1 MSSDKAGR
9 LITLVTRVRNDL
21 LARIDQGVWR
31 PGQRLAPESQLAEEL
46 SVSRATLRE
55 ALKSLQ
61 DDGFLRRTR
70 GAGTYLTYRPRLT
83 NNLELN
89 FGVTELIRSEGRQPG
104 TRHLNVSRAGA
115 TPAEARQLALSEGSP
130 VFVIER
136 VRTADEE
143 PVAFCRDV
151 VEQRRVRESA
161 IQELLTL
168 GSLYDVLRKE
178 GISISQGV
186 AVIRPAK
193 AERKLADLLSI
204 PRGSLL
210 TQLSQVDFDPD
221 GRPVLLSDE
230 YHVEHAF
237 ELTVHRRGPDTV

>member
-1 MSSDKAGR
+1 MSSESAGR
-9 LITLVTRVRNDL
+9 LVTRVRSEL
-21 LARIDQGVWR
+21 LARIERGTWR
-31 PGQRLAPESQLAEEL
+31 PGQRLAPEAQLAAEM

-55 ALKSLQ
+55 ALKSVQ

-70 GAGTYLTYRPRLT
+70 GAGTYVTYRPRLT

-89 FGVTELIRSEGRQPG
+89 FGVTDLIRSKGLKPG
-104 TRHLNVSRAGA
+104 TRHLQVSRARA
-115 TPAEARQLALSEGSP
+115 ASAEARQLAVSEGTP

-151 VEQRRVRESA
+151 VEQGRVRESA
-161 IQELLTL
+161 LHDLVTHE
-168 GSLYDVLRKE
+168 SLYGVLRHE

-186 AVIRPAK
+186 AVIRPFK
-193 AERKLADLLSI
+193 AERRLAELLCV

-210 TQLSQVDFDPD
+210 TRLSQIDFDPD

-237 ELTVHRRGPDTV
+237 EITVHRRGPDGI